1 METVVKPI
9 VLTLP
14 QKNYVME
21 GVVNGLIA
29 TAILWIFWVP
39 FLIAIVVPVSS
50 AIIKRFV
57 CKSISN
63 GVAPGKGLFPQS
75 QNLAND
81 MIENTPKEITIENQ
95 FYYSSFVT
103 LAVVIIPT
111 SLFIA
116 NYIITLYNLDR
127 GHIVFLNIIMFFVIS
142 AIEALFFAKIATR
155 YTPWNISETLNYV
168 TNYIK
173 TFPSE

>member
-21 GVVNGLIA
+21 GVVNGLFA
-29 TAILWIFWVP
+29 TAILWLFWTP
-39 FLIAIVVPVSS
+39 FLIAVVVPVSS
-50 AIIKRFV
+50 AIVKRFV

-63 GVAPGKGLFPQS
+63 GVAPGKGIFPQS
-75 QNLAND
+75 HNLANE
-81 MIENTPKEITIENQ
+81 MIENNPKEITIANQ
-95 FYYSSFVT
+95 FYYASFVM
-103 LAVVIIPT
+103 LAVLVIPV

-116 NYIITLYNLDR
+116 NYIINLYSLDR
-127 GHIVFLNIIMFFVIS
+127 EHILFLNIIMFFVIS
-142 AIEALFFAKIATR
+142 AIEALFFVTVATR
-155 YTPWNISETLNYV
+155 YTPWNILDTIGYV
-168 TNYIK
+168 SNYIK